1 MHSSTKSLLGNRSW
15 HWRYQLAESIFSLAH
30 GRKRQS
36 KDTGEKQIRLMDQ
49 EHCTNLNNGQIPKW
63 KYKENDQSRNSQFGE
78 KTIQWC
84 CSKPLLNDLV
94 LTIMDHWTLHVLP
107 AIQRDKDK
115 YLDGKVSQQ
124 FKYLESRDGC
134 PQSLSP
140 PPSLRPRSILSSVF
154 FYVHMSHTHKHTAWH
169 NSDDIS
175 FFSIK
180 YYYVCIHERHQQ
192 NERLTIAKHHKDKMW
207 LKIPLPLYWKTGN
220 NSKNS

>member
-1 MHSSTKSLLGNRSW
+1 
-15 HWRYQLAESIFSLAH
+15 
-30 GRKRQS
+30 
-36 KDTGEKQIRLMDQ
+36 MDQ

-134 PQSLSP
+134 PQSFSP

-169 NSDDIS
+169 NSDNIS
-175 FFSIK
+175 FSSIK